1 MNGPSRNSTPTRSI
15 KKKVSFADSFGFAL
29 ENVKTI
35 PPYSREDDVTVCH
48 TTTDNNS
55 ASCGLHMHTSRQR
68 MKYLSPSFAEPC
80 QTDSFMER
88 VFKQNVCLESIS
100 CDDMVVTGV
109 IRVTNIGFGKEVTAR
124 YTLDGWINFRDV
136 WADYLSSNLDGKTE
150 QFSFR
155 ITAPVDFEVDLQIE
169 FAIRYRVGGYEFWDN
184 NFERNYHV
192 QCLEISQ

>member
-1 MNGPSRNSTPTRSI
+1 MNESSGNSTPTRSI

-48 TTTDNNS
+48 TTTDDN
-55 ASCGLHMHTSRQR
+55 SCGLHMHTSRQR

-80 QTDSFMER
+80 KTDSFMER

-155 ITAPVDFEVDLQIE
+155 ITAPVELEVDLQIE

-184 NFERNYHV
+184 NFGRNYHV
-192 QCLEISQ
+192 QCLEIAP